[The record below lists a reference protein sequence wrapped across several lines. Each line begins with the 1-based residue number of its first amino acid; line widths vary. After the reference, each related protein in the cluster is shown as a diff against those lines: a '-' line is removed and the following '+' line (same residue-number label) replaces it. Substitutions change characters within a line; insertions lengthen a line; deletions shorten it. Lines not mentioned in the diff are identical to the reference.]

1 LIETPEAPRDPDA
14 VSVQVEGDR
23 VAAEA
28 LALELRRLAR
38 RHGLEVQDL
47 RVTPGERTAPDSESE
62 PA

>member
-1 LIETPEAPRDPDA
+1 METPEAPRDPDA

-28 LALELRRLAR
+28 LALEIRRLAQQ
-38 RHGLEVQDL
+38 HGLEVQGL
-47 RVTPGERTAPDSESE
+47 RVMPGEPAAPDSESG